1 MRFSLTANPI
11 QARQTKQKFAKPDEQ
26 LSYELGKAVQELPPL
41 YTRLLAGSISLIV
54 VSAIGWAH
62 FSQIDEV
69 AVAKGELI
77 ASTQVRPIT
86 SLGSGTILKV
96 KVKEGERVVKGQV
109 LVERD
114 PDLQRVD
121 VVRLSKTAK
130 LIKEDLQRLE
140 AERNGG
146 KKAGNQLQD
155 ELLAS
160 RLEDYQARQGAA
172 EAETS
177 RQVALTK
184 QAKVRL
190 TRLQENLVNAKSSL
204 VSAKKNLS
212 NSRTL
217 QKNVETNLKLAQSR
231 EKGLRTLVSRG
242 AITRLDYLDAQDR
255 LNRAEA
261 EITRAKDG
269 VINAQ
274 NKVTEADDKVASLKK
289 DIAAQLEEISQA
301 EAAAESARKQLQ
313 RLKSERQSE
322 ILTKINKRKEELTTV
337 QGRLEQARREKEGEK
352 VKAPVPGMI
361 YKIQATKGPV
371 QTGEELLSILP
382 DGEELLLEV
391 KVLNRDIGFI
401 REGMKA
407 KVKMATF
414 PFQEFGTIDGKVV
427 QLSPNAV
434 LDQDLGLVF
443 PARIKLNKH
452 HIMVKGRKVSLT
464 PGMTASGEIVTR
476 QKSVLT
482 FIMEPVTRRFS
493 EAFSVR

>member
-1 MRFSLTANPI
+1 MRFSLTANPT
-11 QARQTKQKFAKPDEQ
+11 QARQTKQQFAKPDEQ

-41 YTRLLAGSISLIV
+41 YTRLLAGTISLIV
-54 VSAIGWAH
+54 FGAISWAH
-62 FSQIDEV
+62 FSQVDEV
-69 AVAKGELI
+69 ATARGELI

-86 SLGSGTILKV
+86 SLGSGTIVKV
-96 KVKEGERVVKGQV
+96 KVKEGDRVVKGQV

-114 PDLQRVD
+114 PDLQQVD
-121 VVRLSKTAK
+121 VIRLDNSAK

-146 KKAGNQLQD
+146 KKAGNKLQD

-160 RLEDYQARQGAA
+160 RLKDYQARQGSA
-172 EAETS
+172 EATAN
-177 RQVALTK
+177 RQAAITK

-190 TRLQENLVNAKSSL
+190 TRLRENLINAKSSL
-204 VSAKKNLS
+204 NSAKRSLT

-217 QKNVETNLKLAQSR
+217 QKNVATNLKLAESR
-231 EKGLRTLVSRG
+231 EKGLRQLVSRR
-242 AITRLDYLDAQDR
+242 AIPRLDYLDAQDR
-255 LNRAEA
+255 LNRAQA

-269 VINAQ
+269 LINAQ
-274 NKVTEADDKVASLKK
+274 NRVTEAKDKVTSLQK
-289 DIAAQLEEISQA
+289 DIAAQLEEIRQS
-301 EAAAESARKQLQ
+301 EAAAESARKQAQ
-313 RLKSERQSE
+313 RLKAERQSE
-322 ILTKINKRKEELTTV
+322 ILTQINKRNEELTTV
-337 QGRLEQARREKEGEK
+337 QGKLQQAKKQKEGEK
-352 VKAPVPGMI
+352 IKAPFAGII
-361 YKIQATKGPV
+361 YKVQATKGPV

-401 REGMKA
+401 REGMNA

-414 PFQEFGTIDGKVV
+414 PFQEFGTINGKVV
-427 QLSPNAV
+427 QVSPNAV

-443 PARIKLNKH
+443 PARVKLGKH
-452 HIMVKGRKVSLT
+452 NIMVRGQEVQFT

-476 QKSVLT
+476 KKSVLT